1 MKRTLIRNDNT
12 YIPSPTIRR
21 VCLAY
26 VDNEKVCH
34 ISKLS
39 NDLREVVL
47 ETDEERRSAAT
58 AEVKN

>member
-1 MKRTLIRNDNT
+1 MLSDFDVV
-12 YIPSPTIRR
+12 IPSPTIRR